1 MAKRHFDTS
10 ITENS
15 TFKDLKS
22 CSKLLYHTFLFKANN
37 GGFYNYHIGQLSLD
51 TSLKQNEIMKGLEEL
66 DDKGFI
72 FHSESC
78 ETIYIYG
85 FCETAGLLN
94 NKLRGVKKNIV
105 ECIITN
111 QDIILNNEKI
121 MVNMIPYINIIASD
135 ITSNSDQL
143 NEIYNA
149 KWFDFKSSL
158 DESHKAYAR
167 LTQGL
172 PKAYSN
178 SNSNSN
184 SSSSSSSESNSSNNS
199 ISNNNS
205 SFNDASGSYY
215 NSFDEDASAVAMIEN
230 TRKKTI
236 YENRGKPCD
245 NCNAKNKEQCKNE
258 VIYNSKCLNSSV
270 RIEA

>member
-66 DDKGFI
+66 NHKGFI

-111 QDIILNNEKI
+111 QDIILNNEKV

-184 SSSSSSSESNSSNNS
+184 SSSESNSSYKS

-205 SFNDASGSYY
+205 SYNDASGSYY
-215 NSFDEDASAVAMIEN
+215 SSVDEDASAVTVVSELIE
-230 TRKKTI
+230 KTI
-236 YENRGKPCD
+236 YMKKGTPCI
-245 NCNAKNKEQCKNE
+245 NCNAKYGEQCQNE

-270 RIEA
+270 RTEV

>member
-1 MAKRHFDTS
+1 MAKRHFDTA

-111 QDIILNNEKI
+111 QDIILNNEKV
-121 MVNMIPYINIIASD
+121 MVNMIPYITIIASD

-184 SSSSSSSESNSSNNS
+184 SNSSSESNSSNNS

-205 SFNDASGSYY
+205 YYNDASGSSY
-215 NSFDEDASAVAMIEN
+215 SSVDEDASAVAVESELIE
-230 TRKKTI
+230 KTI
-236 YENRGKPCD
+236 YMKKGTPCI
-245 NCNAKNKEQCKNE
+245 NCNAKYGEQCQKE
-258 VIYNSKCLNSSV
+258 VIYNSKCLSSSV
-270 RIEA
+270 RTEV

>member
-66 DDKGFI
+66 NHKGFI

-111 QDIILNNEKI
+111 QDIILNNEKV

-149 KWFDFKSSL
+149 KWFDFKSSF
-158 DESHKAYAR
+158 DESSKAYLR

-184 SSSSSSSESNSSNNS
+184 SNSSSESNSSYKS

-205 SFNDASGSYY
+205 SYNDASGSYY
-215 NSFDEDASAVAMIEN
+215 SSVDEDASAVAIMEDA
-230 TRKKTI
+230 RKKTI
-236 YENRGKPCD
+236 YMKKGTPCI
-245 NCNAKNKEQCKNE
+245 NCNAKYGEQCQNE

>member
-66 DDKGFI
+66 NHKGFI

-111 QDIILNNEKI
+111 QDIILNNEKV

-184 SSSSSSSESNSSNNS
+184 SSSESNSSYKS

-205 SFNDASGSYY
+205 SYNDASGSYY
-215 NSFDEDASAVAMIEN
+215 SSVDEDASAVTVVSELIE
-230 TRKKTI
+230 KTI
-236 YENRGKPCD
+236 YMKKGTPCI
-245 NCNAKNKEQCKNE
+245 NCNAKYGEQCQNE

>member
-72 FHSESC
+72 FHSESY

-111 QDIILNNEKI
+111 QDIILNNEKV

-135 ITSNSDQL
+135 INSDQL

-149 KWFDFKSSL
+149 KWFDFKSSF
-158 DESHKAYAR
+158 DESSKAYLR

-184 SSSSSSSESNSSNNS
+184 SNSSSESNSSCKS

-205 SFNDASGSYY
+205 SYNDASGSSY
-215 NSFDEDASAVAMIEN
+215 SSVDEDASAVAFMEN
-230 TRKKTI
+230 TREKTI

-245 NCNAKNKEQCKNE
+245 YCNAKYGEQCQNE
-258 VIYNSKCLNSSV
+258 VIYNSKCLSSSV

>member
-1 MAKRHFDTS
+1 MAKRHFDTA

-111 QDIILNNEKI
+111 QDIILNNEKV

-184 SSSSSSSESNSSNNS
+184 SSSESNSSYKS

-205 SFNDASGSYY
+205 YYNDASGSSY
-215 NSFDEDASAVAMIEN
+215 SSVDEDASAVAVESELIE
-230 TRKKTI
+230 KTI
-236 YENRGKPCD
+236 YMKKGTPCI
-245 NCNAKNKEQCKNE
+245 NCNAKYGEQCQKE
-258 VIYNSKCLNSSV
+258 VIYNSKCLSSSV
-270 RIEA
+270 RTEV

>member
-66 DDKGFI
+66 NHKGFI

-111 QDIILNNEKI
+111 QDIILNNEKV

-149 KWFDFKSSL
+149 KWFDFKSSF
-158 DESHKAYAR
+158 DESSKAYLR

-178 SNSNSN
+178 SNSNS
-184 SSSSSSSESNSSNNS
+184 SSESNSSCKS

-205 SFNDASGSYY
+205 SYNDASGSSYS
-215 NSFDEDASAVAMIEN
+215 SFDEDASAVAIIEN
-230 TRKKTI
+230 TREKTI

-245 NCNAKNKEQCKNE
+245 YCNAKYGEQCQNE
-258 VIYNSKCLNSSV
+258 VIYNSKCLSSSV

>member
-1 MAKRHFDTS
+1 MAKRHFDTA

-111 QDIILNNEKI
+111 QDIILNNEKV

-184 SSSSSSSESNSSNNS
+184 SSSESNSSYKS

-205 SFNDASGSYY
+205 SYNDASGSYY
-215 NSFDEDASAVAMIEN
+215 SSVDEDASAVTVVSELIE
-230 TRKKTI
+230 KTI
-236 YENRGKPCD
+236 YMKKGTPCI
-245 NCNAKNKEQCKNE
+245 NCNAKYGEQCQNE
-258 VIYNSKCLNSSV
+258 VIYNSKCLSSSV
-270 RIEA
+270 RTEV

>member
-1 MAKRHFDTS
+1 MAKRHFDTA

-72 FHSESC
+72 FHSESY

-111 QDIILNNEKI
+111 QDIILNNEKV

-149 KWFDFKSSL
+149 KWFDFKSSF
-158 DESHKAYAR
+158 DESSKAYLR

-184 SSSSSSSESNSSNNS
+184 SNSSSESNSPYKS

-205 SFNDASGSYY
+205 SYNDASGSSY
-215 NSFDEDASAVAMIEN
+215 SSVDEDASAVTVVSELEE
-230 TRKKTI
+230 KTI
-236 YENRGKPCD
+236 YMKKGTPCI
-245 NCNAKNKEQCKNE
+245 NCNAKYGKQCQNE
-258 VIYNSKCLNSSV
+258 VIYNSKCLSSSV
-270 RIEA
+270 RTEV

>member
-66 DDKGFI
+66 NHKGFI

-111 QDIILNNEKI
+111 QDIILNNEKV

-149 KWFDFKSSL
+149 KWFDFKSSF
-158 DESHKAYAR
+158 DESSKAYLR

-172 PKAYSN
+172 
-178 SNSNSN
+178 
-184 SSSSSSSESNSSNNS
+184 
-199 ISNNNS
+199 
-205 SFNDASGSYY
+205 
-215 NSFDEDASAVAMIEN
+215 
-230 TRKKTI
+230 
-236 YENRGKPCD
+236 
-245 NCNAKNKEQCKNE
+245 
-258 VIYNSKCLNSSV
+258 
-270 RIEA
+270 